1 MTRTDK
7 VRVPPEERPGIV
19 YQIKCGCNAS
29 YIGETGNTLF
39 HRFNEHLA
47 GLSRFKNAAER
58 LKGVQTRRRGRPQ
71 SSDPKK
77 IMEEA
82 IRGVCEVVVL
92 PQLEVKIHTAK
103 IEEFCVQ
110 CECQYQSRNT
120 TLIKVAVI
128 LVISTI
134 SLLVVY
140 MLFLQCLNPMF
151 RQRRKGPSYE
161 KHIDEDENIF
171 SPPVAAEMAPTSSNV
186 VPARQ
191 RQASDSVLKR
201 MEHRQSRWMA
211 AVNEQRRKIYTDH
224 SILN

>member
-1 MTRTDK
+1 
-7 VRVPPEERPGIV
+7 
-19 YQIKCGCNAS
+19 C
-29 YIGETGNTLF
+29 
-39 HRFNEHLA
+39 
-47 GLSRFKNAAER
+47 LSDHAVFC
-58 LKGVQTRRRGRPQ
+58 L
-71 SSDPKK
+71 S
-77 IMEEA
+77 
-82 IRGVCEVVVL
+82 VCEVVVL
-92 PQLEVKIHTAK
+92 PQLEVKIHAAK

-140 MLFLQCLNPMF
+140 MLFLQCLNPML

-161 KHIDEDENIF
+161 KHVDEDNIF
-171 SPPVAAEMAPTSSNV
+171 SAPASATDMASTSGSNV
-186 VPARQ
+186 QTRQ
-191 RQASDSVLKR
+191 RQASESVLKR

-224 SILN
+224 TILN